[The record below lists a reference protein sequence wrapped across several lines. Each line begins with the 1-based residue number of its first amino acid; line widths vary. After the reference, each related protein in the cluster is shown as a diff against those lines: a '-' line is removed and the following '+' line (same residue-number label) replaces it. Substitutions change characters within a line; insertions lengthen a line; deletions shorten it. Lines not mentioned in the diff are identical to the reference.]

1 MLVVTALITTV
12 TVVVIFPAEA
22 AVESPLSL
30 AFNQQVYGD
39 ALVGGNSVL
48 VCPAG
53 NTGCTQASSR
63 QGTQSSGVNDNFY
76 MTQTGANA
84 GKSWFNS
91 SSIALTIPSGATV
104 AYARLQW
111 AGNSGTFKNANGTT
125 TNNGQCISNNS
136 PAAVPPTGAAATTW
150 PRTPTGWT

>member
-12 TVVVIFPAEA
+12 TVAVIFPAEA

-53 NTGCTQASSR
+53 NTACTQASNR

-84 GKSWFNS
+84 GKGWFNS
-91 SSIALTIPSGATV
+91 SSIALTIPGGATV

-111 AGNSGTFKNANGTT
+111 AGNSGTFQNANRTT
-125 TNNGQCISNNS
+125 TNHRQGIRHNR
-136 PAAVPPTGAAATTW
+136 PAAGPAT
-150 PRTPTGWT
+150 